1 LGGAVSHDP
10 LVRAD
15 LPSGTVTF
23 LLTDVEG
30 SSRLLDELEPD
41 AYAVAL
47 ADHRLIVREA
57 CVSLGGVE
65 VDTQGD
71 AFLFAF
77 AHAPD
82 ALQAATVITERLAEG
97 LSSAPRCGHNEKDHH
112 ERKDEP

>member
-1 LGGAVSHDP
+1 LTEQASPHDPDSLPHRALGGAVSHDP

-30 SSRLLDELEPD
+30 STRLLDELEPD

-57 CVSLGGVE
+57 CVSLGGIRRE
-65 VDTQGD
+65 M
-71 AFLFAF
+71 
-77 AHAPD
+77 
-82 ALQAATVITERLAEG
+82 R
-97 LSSAPRCGHNEKDHH
+97 SSLRSRARRMRFKRPR
-112 ERKDEP
+112 